1 MELETTFRDA
11 KITPT
16 NYRLSFTMVRNDRTI
31 IVRCLIDIK
40 INELTIID
48 AKSRRNIYGVNIFED
63 ALRIAKELHNKV
75 DFETIEQPFYIT

>member
-1 MELETTFRDA
+1 MELKTTFRDA
-11 KITPT
+11 RITPT
-16 NYRLSFTMVRNDRTI
+16 DYKLSFTMVRNDRTF

-63 ALRIAKELHNKV
+63 ALRIAKELHSKV

>member
-1 MELETTFRDA
+1 MELKATFRDA
-11 KITPT
+11 QITPT
-16 NYRLSFTMVRNDRTI
+16 NYRLSFTMVRNDRTF

-48 AKSRRNIYGVNIFED
+48 ANSGSSIYGVDIFED
-63 ALRIAKELHNKV
+63 ALRITKELHNKV

>member
-1 MELETTFRDA
+1 MELKTTFRDA

-16 NYRLSFTMVRNDRTI
+16 DYRLSFTMVRNDRTFT
-31 IVRCLIDIK
+31 VRCLIDIK

-48 AKSRRNIYGVNIFED
+48 ANSGRSIYGVDIFED

>member
-1 MELETTFRDA
+1 MELKTIFRDA

-16 NYRLSFTMVRNDRTI
+16 DYRLSFTMVRNDRTFT
-31 IVRCLIDIK
+31 VRCLIDVK
-40 INELTIID
+40 INEITIID
-48 AKSRRNIYGVNIFED
+48 ANSGRNIYGVDIFED